1 MMEKQRIWAGSIG
14 LICLM
19 MSCSSVG
26 NQDRPA
32 EEVPDV
38 VSALSEIP
46 KLYLVEAKVDKVI
59 LMNDREWYT
68 IGNRK
73 CMIPVTAQVKA
84 GIDLSNLKDVR
95 IEGEDVYLTLPAPF
109 IEIESSEIRHDEVQT
124 SVGLLRS
131 NFTQDEF
138 SQFAN
143 RGRRSIEQALSGMG
157 LVEQCQE
164 QARTML
170 SLMIRKL
177 GKNPVIEVPKYNTEE
192 VEKMIIYKDKQ
203 K

>member
-1 MMEKQRIWAGSIG
+1 MRKWKIWMGGIAWM
-14 LICLM
+14 CLFM
-19 MSCSSVG
+19 GCSSG
-26 NQDRPA
+26 NRQEEAAEPMQDII
-32 EEVPDV
+32 
-38 VSALSEIP
+38 SALNDIP
-46 KLYLVEAKVDKVI
+46 KLYLVEAKVDKVL
-59 LMNDREWYT
+59 LMNDQEWYT

-95 IEGEDVYLTLPAPF
+95 MEGEDIYLTLPAPF

-143 RGRRSIEQALSGMG
+143 RGRRSIEQALPSMG

>member
-1 MMEKQRIWAGSIG
+1 MRKWKIWMGGIAWM
-14 LICLM
+14 CLFM
-19 MSCSSVG
+19 GCSSG
-26 NQDRPA
+26 NRQEEAAEPMQDII
-32 EEVPDV
+32 
-38 VSALSEIP
+38 SALNDIP
-46 KLYLVEAKVDKVI
+46 KLYLVEAKVDKVL
-59 LMNDREWYT
+59 LMNDQEWYT

-95 IEGEDVYLTLPAPF
+95 MEGEDIYLTLPAPF

-143 RGRRSIEQALSGMG
+143 RGRRSIEQALPDMG

>member
-1 MMEKQRIWAGSIG
+1 MRKWKIWMGGIAWM
-14 LICLM
+14 CLFM
-19 MSCSSVG
+19 GCSSG
-26 NQDRPA
+26 NRQEEAA
-32 EEVPDV
+32 EPMPDII
-38 VSALSEIP
+38 SALNDIP
-46 KLYLVEAKVDKVI
+46 KLYLVEAKVDKVL
-59 LMNDREWYT
+59 LMNDQEWYT

-84 GIDLSNLKDVR
+84 GIDLSKLKDIR

-109 IEIESSEIRHDEVQT
+109 IEIESSEIKHDEVQT

-143 RGRRSIEQALSGMG
+143 RGRRSIEQALPGMG

>member
-1 MMEKQRIWAGSIG
+1 MRKWKIWMGSIAW
-14 LICLM
+14 ICLF
-19 MSCSSVG
+19 MSCSSGSRQEEAAEPV
-26 NQDRPA
+26 QDIIPA
-32 EEVPDV
+32 LND
-38 VSALSEIP
+38 IP
-46 KLYLVEAKVDKVI
+46 KLYLVEAKVDKVL
-59 LMNDREWYT
+59 LMNDQEWYT

-73 CMIPVTAQVKA
+73 CMIPVTAQIKA
-84 GIDLSNLKDVR
+84 GIDLSKLRDVR
-95 IEGEDVYLTLPAPF
+95 VEGEDVYLTLPAPF

-143 RGRRSIEQALSGMG
+143 RGRRSIEQALPGMG

>member
-1 MMEKQRIWAGSIG
+1 MRKWKIWMGGIAWM
-14 LICLM
+14 CLFM
-19 MSCSSVG
+19 GCSSG
-26 NQDRPA
+26 NRQEEAAEPMQDII
-32 EEVPDV
+32 
-38 VSALSEIP
+38 SALNDIP
-46 KLYLVEAKVDKVI
+46 KLYLVEAKVDKVL
-59 LMNDREWYT
+59 LMNDQEWYT

-95 IEGEDVYLTLPAPF
+95 MEGEDIYLTLPAPF

-143 RGRRSIEQALSGMG
+143 RGRHSIEQALPGMG

>member
-1 MMEKQRIWAGSIG
+1 MRKWKIWMGSIAWM
-14 LICLM
+14 CLFV
-19 MSCSSVG
+19 SCSSG
-26 NQDRPA
+26 NRQEEATEPVEDIIPA
-32 EEVPDV
+32 LND
-38 VSALSEIP
+38 IP
-46 KLYLVEAKVDKVI
+46 KLYLVEAKVDKVL
-59 LMNDREWYT
+59 LMNDQEWYT

-84 GIDLSNLKDVR
+84 GIDLSKLKDVR

-109 IEIESSEIRHDEVQT
+109 IEIESSEIKHDEVQT

-143 RGRRSIEQALSGMG
+143 RGRRSIEQALPGMG
-157 LVEQCQE
+157 LVEQCQD

-177 GKNPVIEVPKYNTEE
+177 GKNPVVEVPKYNTEE
-192 VEKMIIYKDKQ
+192 IKKMIIYKDKQ

>member
-1 MMEKQRIWAGSIG
+1 MRKWKIWMGGIAWM
-14 LICLM
+14 CLFM
-19 MSCSSVG
+19 GCSSG
-26 NQDRPA
+26 NRQEEAAEPMQDII
-32 EEVPDV
+32 
-38 VSALSEIP
+38 SALNDIP
-46 KLYLVEAKVDKVI
+46 KLYLVEAKVDKVL
-59 LMNDREWYT
+59 LMNDQEWYT

-84 GIDLSNLKDVR
+84 GIDLSNLKNVR
-95 IEGEDVYLTLPAPF
+95 MEGEDIYLTLPAPF

-143 RGRRSIEQALSGMG
+143 RGRRSIEQALPGMG

>member
-1 MMEKQRIWAGSIG
+1 MRKWKIWMGGIAWM
-14 LICLM
+14 CLFM
-19 MSCSSVG
+19 GCSSG
-26 NQDRPA
+26 NRQEEAAEPMQDII
-32 EEVPDV
+32 
-38 VSALSEIP
+38 SALNDIP
-46 KLYLVEAKVDKVI
+46 KLYLVEAKVDKVL
-59 LMNDREWYT
+59 LMNDQEWYT

-84 GIDLSNLKDVR
+84 GIDLNNLKDVR
-95 IEGEDVYLTLPAPF
+95 MEGEDIYLTLPAPF

-143 RGRRSIEQALSGMG
+143 RGRRSIEQALPGMG

>member
-1 MMEKQRIWAGSIG
+1 MRKWKIWMGGIAWM
-14 LICLM
+14 CLFM
-19 MSCSSVG
+19 GCSSG
-26 NQDRPA
+26 NRQEEAAEPMQDII
-32 EEVPDV
+32 
-38 VSALSEIP
+38 SALNDIP
-46 KLYLVEAKVDKVI
+46 KLYLVEAKVDKVL
-59 LMNDREWYT
+59 LMNDQEWYT

-95 IEGEDVYLTLPAPF
+95 MEGEDIYLTLPAPF

-143 RGRRSIEQALSGMG
+143 RGRRSIEQALPGMG
-157 LVEQCQE
+157 LVERCQE

>member
-1 MMEKQRIWAGSIG
+1 MDRVYR
-14 LICLM
+14 LVV
-19 MSCSSVG
+19 SVG
-26 NQDRPA
+26 WLFIGWGAGRCGRTGSGRR
-32 EEVPDV
+32 VG
-38 VSALSEIP
+38 SERYP
-46 KLYLVEAKVDKVI
+46 
-59 LMNDREWYT
+59 R
-68 IGNRK
+68 
-73 CMIPVTAQVKA
+73 MIPVTAQVKA
-84 GIDLSNLKDVR
+84 GIDLSKLKDVR
-95 IEGEDVYLTLPAPF
+95 MEGEDIYLTLPAPF

-143 RGRRSIEQALSGMG
+143 RGRRSIEQALPGMG

>member
-1 MMEKQRIWAGSIG
+1 MRKWKIWMGGIAWM
-14 LICLM
+14 CLFM
-19 MSCSSVG
+19 GCSSG
-26 NQDRPA
+26 NRQEEAAEPMQDII
-32 EEVPDV
+32 
-38 VSALSEIP
+38 SALNDIP
-46 KLYLVEAKVDKVI
+46 KLYLVEAKVDKVL
-59 LMNDREWYT
+59 LMNDQEWYT

-84 GIDLSNLKDVR
+84 GIDLSNLKNVR
-95 IEGEDVYLTLPAPF
+95 REGEDIYLTLPAPF

-143 RGRRSIEQALSGMG
+143 RGRRSIEQALPGMG

>member
-1 MMEKQRIWAGSIG
+1 MRKCRLWIGCIAWLCLSAG
-14 LICLM
+14 
-19 MSCSSVG
+19 CSSG
-26 NQDRPA
+26 NRQEEAAEPMQDII
-32 EEVPDV
+32 
-38 VSALSEIP
+38 SALNDIP
-46 KLYLVEAKVDKVI
+46 KLYLVEAKVDKVL
-59 LMNDREWYT
+59 LMNDQEWYT

-84 GIDLSNLKDVR
+84 GIDLSKLKDVR
-95 IEGEDVYLTLPAPF
+95 MEGEDIYLTLPAPF

-143 RGRRSIEQALSGMG
+143 RGRRSIE
-157 LVEQCQE
+157 EQCQD

-177 GKNPVIEVPKYNTEE
+177 GKNPVIEVPRYNTEE
-192 VEKMIIYKDKQ
+192 VKKMIIYKDKQ

>member
-1 MMEKQRIWAGSIG
+1 MRKWKIWMGGIAWM
-14 LICLM
+14 CLFM
-19 MSCSSVG
+19 GCSSG
-26 NQDRPA
+26 NRQEEAAEPMQDII
-32 EEVPDV
+32 
-38 VSALSEIP
+38 SALNDIP
-46 KLYLVEAKVDKVI
+46 KLYLVEAKVDKVL
-59 LMNDREWYT
+59 LMNDQEWYT

-95 IEGEDVYLTLPAPF
+95 MEGEDIYLTLPAPF
-109 IEIESSEIRHDEVQT
+109 IEIESSEIKHDEVQT

-143 RGRRSIEQALSGMG
+143 RGRRSIEQALPGMG
-157 LVEQCQE
+157 LVEQCQD

-177 GKNPVIEVPKYNTEE
+177 GKNPVIEVPRYNTEE

>member
-1 MMEKQRIWAGSIG
+1 MRKWKIWMGGIAWM
-14 LICLM
+14 CLFM
-19 MSCSSVG
+19 GCSSG
-26 NQDRPA
+26 NRQEEAAEPMQDII
-32 EEVPDV
+32 
-38 VSALSEIP
+38 SALNDIP
-46 KLYLVEAKVDKVI
+46 KLYLVEAKVDKVL
-59 LMNDREWYT
+59 LMNDQEWYT

-95 IEGEDVYLTLPAPF
+95 MEGKDIYLTLPAPF

-143 RGRRSIEQALSGMG
+143 RGRRSIEQALPGMG

>member
-1 MMEKQRIWAGSIG
+1 MRKWKIWMGGIAWM
-14 LICLM
+14 CLFM
-19 MSCSSVG
+19 GCSSG
-26 NQDRPA
+26 NRQEEAAEPMQDII
-32 EEVPDV
+32 
-38 VSALSEIP
+38 SALNDIP
-46 KLYLVEAKVDKVI
+46 KLYLVEAKVDKVL
-59 LMNDREWYT
+59 LMNDQEWYT

-95 IEGEDVYLTLPAPF
+95 MEGEDIYMTLPAPF

-143 RGRRSIEQALSGMG
+143 RGRRSIEQALPGMG